1 MTTSVIQELENE
13 DTTFTRRFSDTSSH
27 LTMVSDWVRTIE
39 WKCHEARSTE
49 GSNSWDQSQLKTDFF
64 VEIETTKKAISDKRF
79 EDMLST
85 PPTGWILMGMTKS
98 RKDGVIKAQYVK
110 ELDYSITPIEVI
122 NERYRSR
129 VQVTAERI
137 TKMISSK
144 EEQLEDTISTLSQKT
159 SRGLDQ
165 AVSHIKQWKS
175 EITLLGSAKTIFTKL
190 ADGDCTNDREYFGSN
205 NYNWEISQLFQNL
218 MGVPT
223 LSRFVWND
231 LGLFNINSD
240 LFQLV
245 NWRKGDRIPH
255 SHTYNLS

>member
-13 DTTFTRRFSDTSSH
+13 DTTFKKRFSDTTTQ

-39 WKCHEARSTE
+39 WKSHEARSTCI
-49 GSNSWDQSQLKTDFF
+49 SHSWDQSQLKTDFF

-85 PPTGWILMGMTKS
+85 PPMGWILMGMTKS
-98 RKDGVIKAQYVK
+98 RKEGVLKAQYIK
-110 ELDYSITPIEVI
+110 EDNYSITPIEVI

-129 VQVTAERI
+129 VQETAERI
-137 TKMISSK
+137 TKIISSK
-144 EEQLEDTISTLSQKT
+144 EEQLEDTISTLSQKN

-165 AVSHIKQWKS
+165 AVSNIKQWKS
-175 EITLLGSAKTIFTKL
+175 EITLLVSVKTIFSKL
-190 ADGDCTNDREYFGSN
+190 ADGDCTNDREHFGTH
-205 NYNWEISQLFQNL
+205 NYNWEISHLFQNL
-218 MGVPT
+218 MGVPS
-223 LSRFVWND
+223 LSRFVWTD